1 MTQKFNNDQ
10 EYPAANREYKDSL
23 FRLVFQKKEDLL
35 SLYNAVNGSN
45 YDDPDELEVNTLG
58 NVLYLTK
65 KNDISFL
72 ISGMM
77 NLYEHQSTFNPNMPI
92 RGLMYLCKLY
102 EKYIIKNKIDIY
114 TSTPKTLPFP
124 QYFVFYNGTK
134 SEPDRQDLNLS
145 DLFKKPVIPVKP
157 CLECIATML
166 NINYGHNKDL
176 LEKCQRL
183 KEYAIFVDTVR
194 HELSSDKP
202 LELAVSSA
210 IDICIRKNILPDIL
224 TDQKAEVIQMI
235 LETYDKELH
244 DKTLRN
250 EGQEEERENGIRQ
263 LLSALYELN
272 IPKDTAL
279 QKLKEKYPLS
289 ENEAENYLAEY
300 WSE

>member
-77 NLYEHQSTFNPNMPI
+77 
-92 RGLMYLCKLY
+92 YLCKLY

-157 CLECIATML
+157 CLECVATML

-194 HELSSDKP
+194 QELSSDRP

>member
-77 NLYEHQSTFNPNMPI
+77 
-92 RGLMYLCKLY
+92 YLCKLY

-157 CLECIATML
+157 CLECVATML

-224 TDQKAEVIQMI
+224 TDQKAEVIQ
-235 LETYDKELH
+235 
-244 DKTLRN
+244 
-250 EGQEEERENGIRQ
+250 G
-263 LLSALYELN
+263 
-272 IPKDTAL
+272 
-279 QKLKEKYPLS
+279 
-289 ENEAENYLAEY
+289 
-300 WSE
+300 